1 MLKSIG
7 IVFIFAVL
15 LCSCSMNHGDK
26 DIPDSHRHGLW
37 HFMALIWDNDSLN
50 SKSPPLE
57 AVVTINNQYITFI
70 ESSDE
75 KNKTNKNYFKPARIY
90 WDKNDPGSQ
99 TGTFKILDKT
109 YKIQITEDLRI
120 QLPSDGDTSQNE
132 KQKVN

>member
-7 IVFIFAVL
+7 IVYMFAASL
-15 LCSCSMNHGDK
+15 YSCSTNYGDK

-37 HFMALIWDNDSLN
+37 HFMALIRDNDSLN
-50 SKSPPLE
+50 SKSPPFE

-75 KNKTNKNYFKPARIY
+75 KNKTNKNYFKPTRIY

-109 YKIQITEDLRI
+109 YRIKITDDLRM
-120 QLPSDGDTSQNE
+120 QLPSDGNTVGNR
-132 KQKVN
+132 N